1 MDIELEK
8 NINAAVEYLKEISN
22 EKLDFRLMD
31 PIAKMMLVSLLHES
45 QKIKDYIDGIGD
57 KIIERFCEDF
67 IPRREIEA
75 MPALSVIEAKFKP
88 KKDSE
93 TIIVGNNSS
102 FVYKIGD
109 SKIQINYIPIF
120 NTLCI
125 PYQNLYTL
133 NPQKL
138 CVGDK
143 IYDIVMDKPNC
154 IWIGINTKAEID
166 TLKGL
171 SLIIEGTNGVLPEH
185 IFVGP
190 EDNELEFSD
199 MTKMENIEMVEP
211 FDSQQSS
218 GQFFSIIENWKDNLT
233 NMGNKSLLYITDE
246 TKDRD
251 VFKQRAYPKIFEKW
265 VEEDGL
271 NSFDESTIW
280 LKLEFQND
288 YVIPENTSITINV
301 LPVTNIDINNI
312 TLTQITPIAKLQ
324 KQDNSF
330 FLQIIETSN
339 SANKQGFNMS
349 NDDIIV
355 RDFDASCYHEGNLY
369 RDIRTIYNHFIDDYY
384 AFIEYNGIKDGET
397 IKQLRD
403 LINIIGKS
411 VIIGKNVGTHNS
423 KYSFDSGTYVMKNM
437 NQYPQSSSI
446 KVSYTTTLGK
456 LGNTPKLGE
465 TMENKK
471 LPSIEKELPIIV
483 SSMGGADKAN
493 VDERYENL
501 RYYTLTNDRLYT
513 KKDIEAFLRKE
524 IITEFGKEEFKRI
537 FTELKIE
544 GAAGETKLQRGLYI
558 SIKFKDKKNFEK
570 AVSSSFKHRIHQK
583 IVNRSCI
590 SMPIIVTL
598 LNLDDC

>member
-154 IWIGINTKAEID
+154 IWIGINTKAEIE

-397 IKQLRD
+397 ITQLRD

-411 VIIGKNVGTHNS
+411 VGTHNS

-437 NQYPQSSSI
+437 DQYPQSSLI

-558 SIKFKDKKNFEK
+558 TIKFKDKKNFEK

>member
-154 IWIGINTKAEID
+154 IWIGINTKAEIE

-411 VIIGKNVGTHNS
+411 VGTHNS

-437 NQYPQSSSI
+437 DQYPQSSLI

-558 SIKFKDKKNFEK
+558 TIKFKDKKNFEK

>member
-8 NINAAVEYLKEISN
+8 NINAVVEYLKEISN
-22 EKLDFRLMD
+22 DKLDFRLMD
-31 PIAKMMLVSLLHES
+31 PIAKMMLVSLLHET
-45 QKIKDYIDGIGD
+45 QKIKDYIDGIGE
-57 KIIERFCEDF
+57 KLIEKYCEDF

-75 MPALSVIEAKFKP
+75 MPALSVIEVKFKP

-93 TIIVGNNSS
+93 TLIVGNNAS
-102 FVYKIGD
+102 FVYKVGD
-109 SKIQINYIPIF
+109 SKNQINYIPIF
-120 NTLCI
+120 NTLCV
-125 PYQNLYTL
+125 PYQNLYIL
-133 NPQKL
+133 NPQRL

-143 IYDIVMDKPNC
+143 VYDISMDKHNC
-154 IWIGINTKAEID
+154 IWIGINSKAEID
-166 TLKGL
+166 TLRGL
-171 SLIIEGTNGVLPEH
+171 SLFIEGTNGVLPEH

-190 EDNELEFSD
+190 DDYELEFSD
-199 MTKMENIEMVEP
+199 MMKMENVEIVEP

-218 GQFFSIIENWKDNLT
+218 SQFFSIIENWKDCLM
-233 NMGNKSLLYITDE
+233 NMGNKSLLYVTDE

-251 VFKQRAYPKIFEKW
+251 VFMQRAYPKIFEKW
-265 VEEDGL
+265 VEEEGL

-280 LKLEFQND
+280 LRLEFKND
-288 YVIPENTSITINV
+288 YVIPETISIAINV
-301 LPVTNIDINNI
+301 LPITNVDVNNV
-312 TLTQITPIAKLQ
+312 TLTQISPIAKLQ

-339 SANKQGFNMS
+339 AANKQGFNMS
-349 NDDIIV
+349 KDDIIV

-384 AFIEYNGIKDGET
+384 AFIEFNGIKDGET

-403 LINIIGKS
+403 LINKIGKS
-411 VIIGKNVGTHNS
+411 VGTHNS

-446 KVSYTTTLGK
+446 KVSFTSTLGK
-456 LGNTPKLGE
+456 LGNTPELGE

-483 SSMGGADKAN
+483 PGMGGADKAN
-493 VDERYENL
+493 VDEKYENL

-524 IITEFGKEEFKRI
+524 MITEFGKEEFKRI
-537 FTELKIE
+537 FTELSIE
-544 GAAGETKLQRGLYI
+544 GTAGETKLQRGLYI
-558 SIKFKDKKNFEK
+558 TIKFKDKKNFEK
-570 AVSSSFKHRIHQK
+570 AINTSFKNRLYQK
-583 IVNRSCI
+583 IINRSCI
-590 SMPIIVTL
+590 SMPIIIS
-598 LNLDDC
+598 LNNLKDN

>member
-45 QKIKDYIDGIGD
+45 QKIKDYVDGIGD

-93 TIIVGNNSS
+93 TLVVGNNAS

-109 SKIQINYIPIF
+109 NKNQINYIPIF
-120 NTLCI
+120 NTLCV
-125 PYQNLYTL
+125 PYQNLYIL

-143 IYDIVMDKPNC
+143 VYDIIMDKSNC

-166 TLKGL
+166 SLKGL
-171 SLIIEGTNGVLPEH
+171 SLIIEGTNGILPEH
-185 IFVGP
+185 IFVGS
-190 EDNELEFSD
+190 EDYELEYSD

-218 GQFFSIIENWKDNLT
+218 SQFFSIIENWKDTLT

-288 YVIPENTSITINV
+288 YIVSETSSITINV
-301 LPVTNIDINNI
+301 VPITNIDINNV
-312 TLTQITPIAKLQ
+312 TLTQISPIAKLQ
-324 KQDNSF
+324 KQNDSF
-330 FLQIIETSN
+330 FLQIVETSN
-339 SANKQGFNMS
+339 AANKQGFDM
-349 NDDIIV
+349 NDKSIII

-369 RDIRTIYNHFIDDYY
+369 RDVRTIYNHFIDDYY
-384 AFIEYNGIKDGET
+384 AFIEYNEIKDGET

-403 LINIIGKS
+403 LINRIGKS
-411 VIIGKNVGTHNS
+411 VDKHNS
-423 KYSFDSGTYVMKNM
+423 KYSFDSGTYVMKNI
-437 NQYPQSSSI
+437 NQYLQSSSI
-446 KVSYTTTLGK
+446 KVSFTTTLGK
-456 LGNTPKLGE
+456 KGNTPKLGE

-471 LPSIEKELPIIV
+471 LPSIENKLPIIV
-483 SSMGGADKAN
+483 SGMGGTDKAN

-524 IITEFGKEEFKRI
+524 MIAEFGKEEFKRI
-537 FTELKIE
+537 FTDLKIE
-544 GAAGETKLQRGLYI
+544 GAAGETKLQRGLYVT
-558 SIKFKDKKNFEK
+558 IKFKDKKNFEK
-570 AVSSSFKHRIHQK
+570 AINTSLKNRLYQK
-583 IVNRSCI
+583 IINRSCI
-590 SMPIIVTL
+590 SMPITINTIY
-598 LNLDDC
+598 LNDK

>member
-45 QKIKDYIDGIGD
+45 QKIIDYIDGIED

-75 MPALSVIEAKFKP
+75 MPALSVIEAKFKL
-88 KKDSE
+88 KKDLE
-93 TIIVGNNSS
+93 TIIVGNNAS

-125 PYQNLYTL
+125 PYQNLYIL
-133 NPQKL
+133 NPHKL
-138 CVGDK
+138 CVGNK

-154 IWIGINTKAEID
+154 IWIGINTKAEIE

-199 MTKMENIEMVEP
+199 MTKMEDIEMVEP

-280 LKLEFQND
+280 LRLEFQND
-288 YVIPENTSITINV
+288 YVIPENSSITINV
-301 LPVTNIDINNI
+301 LPVTNIDINNV

-339 SANKQGFNMS
+339 NANKQGFNMS
-349 NDDIIV
+349 KEDIIV

-369 RDIRTIYNHFIDDYY
+369 RDVRTIYNHFIDDYY

-403 LINIIGKS
+403 LINRIGKS
-411 VIIGKNVGTHNS
+411 VGTHNS
-423 KYSFDSGTYVMKNM
+423 KYSFDSGVYVMKNM
-437 NQYPQSSSI
+437 DQYPQSSSI
-446 KVSYTTTLGK
+446 KVSFTSTLGK

-471 LPSIEKELPIIV
+471 LPSIEKELPIFV

-513 KKDIEAFLRKE
+513 QKDIEAFLRKE

-537 FTELKIE
+537 FIELKIE
-544 GAAGETKLQRGLYI
+544 GAAGETRLQRGLYI
-558 SIKFKDKKNFEK
+558 TIKFKDKKNFEK

-590 SMPIIVTL
+590 SMPIIVIL

>member
-45 QKIKDYIDGIGD
+45 QKIIDYIDGIED

-75 MPALSVIEAKFKP
+75 MPALSVIEAKFKL
-88 KKDSE
+88 KKDLE
-93 TIIVGNNSS
+93 TIIVGNNAS

-125 PYQNLYTL
+125 PYQNLYIL
-133 NPQKL
+133 NPHKL
-138 CVGDK
+138 CVGNK

-154 IWIGINTKAEID
+154 IWIGINTKAEIE

-199 MTKMENIEMVEP
+199 MTKMEDIEMVEP

-280 LKLEFQND
+280 LRLEFQND
-288 YVIPENTSITINV
+288 YVIPENSSITINV
-301 LPVTNIDINNI
+301 LPVTNIDINNV

-339 SANKQGFNMS
+339 NANKQGFNMS
-349 NDDIIV
+349 KEDIIV

-369 RDIRTIYNHFIDDYY
+369 RDVRTIYNHFIDDYY

-403 LINIIGKS
+403 LINRIGKS
-411 VIIGKNVGTHNS
+411 VGTHNS
-423 KYSFDSGTYVMKNM
+423 KYSFDSGAYVMKNM
-437 NQYPQSSSI
+437 DQYPQSSSI
-446 KVSYTTTLGK
+446 KVSFTSTLGK

-471 LPSIEKELPIIV
+471 LPSIEKELPIFV

-513 KKDIEAFLRKE
+513 QKDIEAFLRKE

-537 FTELKIE
+537 FIELKIE
-544 GAAGETKLQRGLYI
+544 GAAGETRLQRGLYI
-558 SIKFKDKKNFEK
+558 TIKFKDKKNFEK

>member
-154 IWIGINTKAEID
+154 IWIGINTKAEIE

-403 LINIIGKS
+403 LINKIGKS
-411 VIIGKNVGTHNS
+411 VGTHNS

-437 NQYPQSSSI
+437 DQYPQSSLI

-558 SIKFKDKKNFEK
+558 TIKFKDKKNFEK

>member
-22 EKLDFRLMD
+22 NKLDFRLMD

-45 QKIKDYIDGIGD
+45 QKIRDYVDGIED

-67 IPRREIEA
+67 IPRREVEA

-93 TIIVGNNSS
+93 ILIIGDNAS

-109 SKIQINYIPIF
+109 SKNQINYIPIF
-120 NTLCI
+120 NTLCV
-125 PYQNLYTL
+125 PYQNLYIL

-138 CVGDK
+138 YVGDK
-143 IYDIVMDKPNC
+143 VYDIIMDKPNC
-154 IWIGINTKAEID
+154 VWIGINTKAEID
-166 TLKGL
+166 CLKGI
-171 SLIIEGTNGVLPEH
+171 SLIIEGTNGIVPEH

-190 EDNELEFSD
+190 EDYELEYSD

-218 GQFFSIIENWKDNLT
+218 SKFFSIIENWKDCLT

-271 NSFDESTIW
+271 SSFDESTIW

-288 YVIPENTSITINV
+288 YIIPENISININV
-301 LPVTNIDINNI
+301 IPITNIDINNV
-312 TLTQITPIAKLQ
+312 TLTQISPIAKLQ

-339 SANKQGFNMS
+339 TANKQGFNMS
-349 NDDIIV
+349 KDDIIV

-403 LINIIGKS
+403 LINRIGKS
-411 VIIGKNVGTHNS
+411 VGTHNS

-446 KVSYTTTLGK
+446 KVSFTSTLGK
-456 LGNTPKLGE
+456 LGNTPILGE

-471 LPSIEKELPIIV
+471 LPSIEKELPVIV
-483 SSMGGADKAN
+483 SGMGGADKAN

-537 FTELKIE
+537 FIELKIE

-558 SIKFKDKKNFEK
+558 TIKFKDKKNFEK
-570 AVSSSFKHRIHQK
+570 AVNTSLKNRIYQK
-583 IVNRSCI
+583 IINRSCI
-590 SMPIIVTL
+590 SMPIIIKTIY
-598 LNLDDC
+598 LNDK

>member
-45 QKIKDYIDGIGD
+45 QKIKDYVDGIGER
-57 KIIERFCEDF
+57 IIERFCEDF

-93 TIIVGNNSS
+93 TIIIGNNAS

-109 SKIQINYIPIF
+109 SKNQINYIPIF

-125 PYQNLYTL
+125 PYQNLYIL

-143 IYDIVMDKPNC
+143 VYDIIMDKPNC

-166 TLKGL
+166 SLKGL
-171 SLIIEGTNGVLPEH
+171 SLIIEGTNGILPEH
-185 IFVGP
+185 IFVGS
-190 EDNELEFSD
+190 EDYELEYSD

-218 GQFFSIIENWKDNLT
+218 GQFFSIIENWKDTLT
-233 NMGNKSLLYITDE
+233 NMVNQSLIFITDE

-288 YVIPENTSITINV
+288 YIIPENISIKINV
-301 LPVTNIDINNI
+301 MPITNIDINNV
-312 TLTQITPIAKLQ
+312 TLTQISPIAKLQ

-339 SANKQGFNMS
+339 AANKQGFNMS
-349 NDDIIV
+349 KDDIIV

-384 AFIEYNGIKDGET
+384 AFIEFNGIKDGET

-403 LINIIGKS
+403 LINKIGKS
-411 VIIGKNVGTHNS
+411 VGTHNS

-446 KVSYTTTLGK
+446 KVSFTSTLGK
-456 LGNTPKLGE
+456 LGNTPILGE
-465 TMENKK
+465 TMENKSYH
-471 LPSIEKELPIIV
+471 P
-483 SSMGGADKAN
+483 
-493 VDERYENL
+493 
-501 RYYTLTNDRLYT
+501 
-513 KKDIEAFLRKE
+513 
-524 IITEFGKEEFKRI
+524 
-537 FTELKIE
+537 
-544 GAAGETKLQRGLYI
+544 
-558 SIKFKDKKNFEK
+558 
-570 AVSSSFKHRIHQK
+570 
-583 IVNRSCI
+583 
-590 SMPIIVTL
+590 
-598 LNLDDC
+598 

>member
-45 QKIKDYIDGIGD
+45 QKIIDYIDGIED

-75 MPALSVIEAKFKP
+75 MPALSVIEAKFKL
-88 KKDSE
+88 KKDLE
-93 TIIVGNNSS
+93 TIIVGNNAS

-125 PYQNLYTL
+125 PYQNLYIL
-133 NPQKL
+133 NPHKL
-138 CVGDK
+138 CVGNK

-154 IWIGINTKAEID
+154 IWIGINTKAEIE

-199 MTKMENIEMVEP
+199 MTKMEDIEMVEP

-280 LKLEFQND
+280 LRLEFQND
-288 YVIPENTSITINV
+288 YVIPENSSITINV
-301 LPVTNIDINNI
+301 LPVTNIDINNV

-339 SANKQGFNMS
+339 NANKQGFNMS
-349 NDDIIV
+349 KEDIIV

-369 RDIRTIYNHFIDDYY
+369 RDVRTIYNHFIDDYY

-403 LINIIGKS
+403 LINRIGKS
-411 VIIGKNVGTHNS
+411 VGTHNS
-423 KYSFDSGTYVMKNM
+423 KYSFDSGAYVMKNM
-437 NQYPQSSSI
+437 DQYPQSSSI
-446 KVSYTTTLGK
+446 KVSFTSTLGK

-471 LPSIEKELPIIV
+471 LPSIEKELPIFV

-513 KKDIEAFLRKE
+513 QKDIEAFLRKE

-537 FTELKIE
+537 FTEMKIE
-544 GAAGETKLQRGLYI
+544 GAAGETRLQRGLYI
-558 SIKFKDKKNFEK
+558 TIKFKDKKNFEK

-590 SMPIIVTL
+590 SMPIVVNL
-598 LNLDDC
+598 YNLDVI

>member
-75 MPALSVIEAKFKP
+75 MPALSVVEAKFKP

-190 EDNELEFSD
+190 EENELEFSD
-199 MTKMENIEMVEP
+199 MTKMEDIEMVEP

-233 NMGNKSLLYITDE
+233 NMENKSLLYITDE

-280 LKLEFQND
+280 LRLEFQND

-301 LPVTNIDINNI
+301 LPVTNIDINNV

-397 IKQLRD
+397 ITQLRD

-411 VIIGKNVGTHNS
+411 VGTHNS
-423 KYSFDSGTYVMKNM
+423 KYSFDSGAYVMKNM

-446 KVSYTTTLGK
+446 KVSFTSTLGK

-471 LPSIEKELPIIV
+471 LPSIEKELPIFV

-493 VDERYENL
+493 VDERYEKL

-590 SMPIIVTL
+590 SMPKIQQKTENEGRMVK
-598 LNLDDC
+598 NL

>member
-45 QKIKDYIDGIGD
+45 QKIIDYIDGIED

-75 MPALSVIEAKFKP
+75 MPALSVIEAKFKL
-88 KKDSE
+88 KKDLE
-93 TIIVGNNSS
+93 TIIVGNNAS

-125 PYQNLYTL
+125 PYQNLYIL
-133 NPQKL
+133 NPHKL
-138 CVGDK
+138 CVGNK

-154 IWIGINTKAEID
+154 IWIGINTKAEIE

-199 MTKMENIEMVEP
+199 MTKMEDIEMVEP

-280 LKLEFQND
+280 LRLEFQND
-288 YVIPENTSITINV
+288 YVIPENSSITINV
-301 LPVTNIDINNI
+301 LPVTNIDINNV

-339 SANKQGFNMS
+339 NANKQGFNMS
-349 NDDIIV
+349 KEDIIV

-369 RDIRTIYNHFIDDYY
+369 RDVRTIYNHFIDDYY

-403 LINIIGKS
+403 LINRIGKS
-411 VIIGKNVGTHNS
+411 VGTHNS
-423 KYSFDSGTYVMKNM
+423 KYSFDSGVYVMKNM
-437 NQYPQSSSI
+437 DQYPQSSSI
-446 KVSYTTTLGK
+446 KVSFTSTLGK

-471 LPSIEKELPIIV
+471 LPSIEKELPIFV

-513 KKDIEAFLRKE
+513 QKDIEAFLRKE

-537 FTELKIE
+537 FIELKIE
-544 GAAGETKLQRGLYI
+544 GAAGETRLQRGLYI
-558 SIKFKDKKNFEK
+558 TIKFKDKKNFEK
-570 AVSSSFKHRIHQK
+570 AINTSLKNRLYQK
-583 IVNRSCI
+583 IINRSCI
-590 SMPIIVTL
+590 SMPVIITL
-598 LNLDDC
+598 NNIDY

>member
-45 QKIKDYIDGIGD
+45 QKIIDYIDGIED

-75 MPALSVIEAKFKP
+75 MPALSVIEAKFKL
-88 KKDSE
+88 KKDLE
-93 TIIVGNNSS
+93 TIIVGNNAS

-125 PYQNLYTL
+125 PYQNLYIL
-133 NPQKL
+133 NPHKL
-138 CVGDK
+138 CVGNK

-154 IWIGINTKAEID
+154 IWIGINTKAEIE

-199 MTKMENIEMVEP
+199 MTKMEDIEMVEP

-280 LKLEFQND
+280 LRLEFQND
-288 YVIPENTSITINV
+288 YVIPENSSIKINV
-301 LPVTNIDINNI
+301 LPVTNIDINNV

-339 SANKQGFNMS
+339 NANKQGFNMS
-349 NDDIIV
+349 KEDIIV

-369 RDIRTIYNHFIDDYY
+369 RDVRTIYNHFIDDYY

-403 LINIIGKS
+403 LINRIGKS
-411 VIIGKNVGTHNS
+411 VGTHNS
-423 KYSFDSGTYVMKNM
+423 KYSFDSGAYVMKNM
-437 NQYPQSSSI
+437 DQYPQSSSI
-446 KVSYTTTLGK
+446 KVSFTSTLGK

-471 LPSIEKELPIIV
+471 LPSIEKELPIFV

-513 KKDIEAFLRKE
+513 QKDIEAFLRKE

-544 GAAGETKLQRGLYI
+544 GAAGETRLQRGLYI
-558 SIKFKDKKNFEK
+558 TIKFKDKKNFEK

>member
-154 IWIGINTKAEID
+154 IWIGINTKAEIE

-397 IKQLRD
+397 ITQLRD

-411 VIIGKNVGTHNS
+411 VGTHNS

-437 NQYPQSSSI
+437 DQYPQSSLI

-524 IITEFGKEEFKRI
+524 IISEFGKEEFKRI

-558 SIKFKDKKNFEK
+558 TIKFKDKKNFEK